1 MNKPRRIKAI
11 HPGGK
16 CPALEKYIEEKH
28 NSCEVERFGDFRFK
42 PGFLFA
48 LRKKLNQKH
57 DATLIYVK
65 PPFNY
70 FKKLLLWLFLLFVP
84 SKEKLIL
91 TDDGDRVIPIR
102 WIDGF
107 SLLLLFLPAVILTL
121 LIQGGAFVYVFFAG
135 IYLRTPGKLRKC
147 NGDNKK
153 LAFLVPSL
161 QLLDKFKGSTSHI
174 RGVTGA
180 FRKLGWE
187 TVIFSAG
194 EMQGVEGKYHIIP
207 PVLRDLLTGG
217 VVDMLYDF
225 VYTFRALPL
234 IKKENPAFL
243 YQRHGRYCIG
253 GVMLSR
259 MTGIPLVLEMN
270 AMLGWESGRWSSTGN
285 MMRKYIAFYE
295 KLCIIH
301 AARISAISIL
311 LKNDIV
317 KAGAKEEDVFVNPNG
332 ADADAFKP
340 GSGGEE
346 VRKFLGIKNEVV
358 AGFCGSFYPWH
369 GIDVLT
375 EVVKKITPLYENVV
389 FLLIGDGP
397 EKTVMEDRLEK
408 MGIMDNCRDRIIFT
422 GRIPPEKVPAYLD
435 ACDILLSPIGSGKEY
450 SSPIKI
456 FEYMAAGKAILCFD
470 TGQMSDVLENGRDAI
485 LTLVDNA
492 EKFIGALEEL
502 VKDKTLR
509 ENLGAN
515 ARSKAVAGFTW
526 EANAKRVMGSIVEEG
541 ADSVGG

>member
-1 MNKPRRIKAI
+1 MNEPKKIKAI

-16 CPALEKYIEEKH
+16 CPPLEKYIEENH
-28 NSCEVERFGDFRFK
+28 NNCEVERFGDFRFK
-42 PGFLFA
+42 PGFLFT
-48 LRKKLNQKH
+48 LRKKLSENH
-57 DATLIYVK
+57 DVTLIYIK
-65 PPFNY
+65 PPYNY
-70 FKKLLLWLFLLFVP
+70 FKKLLLWFFLLFVP
-84 SKEKLIL
+84 SKVKLIL
-91 TDDGDRVIPIR
+91 TDDGNRIAPMR
-102 WIDGF
+102 WSDGF

-121 LIQGGAFVYVFFAG
+121 LIQGGAFIYVFFAG
-135 IYLRTPGKLRKC
+135 LYLNTSGKLSKC
-147 NGDNKK
+147 NGENKK
-153 LAFLVPSL
+153 PAFLVPSL
-161 QLLDKFKGSTSHI
+161 QLLDKFKGSTSHV
-174 RGVTGA
+174 RGVVGG

-187 TVIFSAG
+187 PVIFSPG
-194 EMQGVEGKYHIIP
+194 KMQGVEGKYHIIP
-207 PVLRDLLTGG
+207 PLLRDILTGG

-225 VYTFRALPL
+225 IYTFRALPL

-270 AMLGWESGRWSSTGN
+270 ALLGWESGRWSSTGN
-285 MMRKYIAFYE
+285 LKRKYITFYE
-295 KLCIIH
+295 KLCIAH
-301 AARISAISIL
+301 ATKISAISIL

-340 GSGGEE
+340 GCGGEE
-346 VRKFLGIKNEVV
+346 IRKVYGIKDSVV

-375 EVVKKITPLYENVV
+375 EVIERISPDCKNTV

-397 EKTVMEDRLEK
+397 EKTTMEDRLAK
-408 MGIMDNCRDRIIFT
+408 TGIMEKYGERIIFT
-422 GRIPPEKVPAYLD
+422 GRISPEKVPAYLD

-470 TGQMSDVLENGRDAI
+470 TGQMSDVLENGRDAV
-485 LTLVDNA
+485 LTPVDNA
-492 EKFIGALEEL
+492 EKFAEALEET

-509 ENLGAN
+509 ETLGAN
-515 ARSKAVAGFTW
+515 ARKKALAGFTW
-526 EANAKRVMGSIVEEG
+526 EANVKRVLGSIVET
-541 ADSVGG
+541 AR